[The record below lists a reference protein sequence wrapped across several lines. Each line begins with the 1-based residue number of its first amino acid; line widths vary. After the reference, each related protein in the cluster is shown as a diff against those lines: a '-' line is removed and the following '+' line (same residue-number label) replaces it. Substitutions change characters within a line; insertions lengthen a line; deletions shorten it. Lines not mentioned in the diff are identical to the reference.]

1 MLLLQIKDTL
11 DVLPDNS
18 SEMGRRNASAQDI
31 ASRVMEQNYT
41 FPSASASASG
51 FPVITNGPATAALE
65 AAGTAAA
72 TATAAVT
79 PTTPKANNSDNAAL
93 ALLTEALGLAS
104 CSIEHGDDGGGDDDA
119 DDDDASDVWPTSRPD
134 DMES

>member
-18 SEMGRRNASAQDI
+18 SEMGRRNTSAQDI
-31 ASRVMEQNYT
+31 ASRAMEQNYT
-41 FPSASASASG
+41 FPSASASG

-72 TATAAVT
+72 AAVI

-104 CSIEHGDDGGGDDDA
+104 CSIEHGDDGRGDDDA
-119 DDDDASDVWPTSRPD
+119 DDDDASDVWPTSQPD